1 MCKNVKRKKNHAQ
14 ADSGSF
20 DGGGGGGV
28 HTLVKKGLVN
38 FFVANYFSRRR
49 PRGS

>member
-20 DGGGGGGV
+20 DGGGGGGSI
-28 HTLVKKGLVN
+28 LWLRKDC
-38 FFVANYFSRRR
+38 
-49 PRGS
+49 